1 MRHFIRHPTDI
12 PIEVDSGEP
21 AAQKPP
27 RARNVSA
34 GGLAIRSAGRLEP
47 GRIVGVR
54 ISLLR
59 PPFET
64 NARVVWCVRRDEGY
78 ELGVEF
84 LTLEDAFRARMVEQ
98 VCHIQTYKRKVL
110 EAEGRALTD
119 EDAAREWI
127 DKHAADFPDV
137 GVAQDPTSRPS

>member
-12 PIEVDSGEP
+12 PIEVNSGEP
-21 AAQKPP
+21 VAPKTP

-34 GGLAIRSAGRLEP
+34 GGLAIRSSGRLEP

-59 PPFET
+59 PAFET
-64 NARVVWCVRRDEGY
+64 SARVVWCVRCDEGF

-84 LTLEDAFRARMVEQ
+84 LTLEDAFRARMIEQ
-98 VCHIQTYKRKVL
+98 VCHIQTYRRRVF
-110 EAEGRALTD
+110 ETEGRDLTD

-127 DKHAADFPDV
+127 DKHAADFPEV
-137 GVAQDPTSRPS
+137 GVAPDARA